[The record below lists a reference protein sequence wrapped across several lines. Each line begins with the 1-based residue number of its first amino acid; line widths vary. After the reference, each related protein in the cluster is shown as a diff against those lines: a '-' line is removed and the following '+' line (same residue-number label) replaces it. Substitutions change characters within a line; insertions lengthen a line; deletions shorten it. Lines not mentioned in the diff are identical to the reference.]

1 MRSLIIPPELGKV
14 TATTTFQG
22 GNPMKIKTLD
32 QLIAVL
38 TAMKGNITTYQAA
51 VGATAA
57 DILFISNALANL
69 DYLRDYA
76 EAVDA
81 FKKGVFQMKQTAFEG
96 DVNEVIGP
104 FPVVAAGAS
113 PTPLEAGYLERTQ
126 ILIRR
131 FKLGP
136 GYNHDIGVALGFQSS
151 DPSSQ
156 IPDPATVKPT
166 VEAFAAQTGY
176 VASVVVGNRTGS
188 DMWEVQASP
197 TSAPHWAVVKTAT
210 GKSTDVTFTPATPGQ
225 PQQFQ
230 IRIQLK
236 RNNQNYGQLS
246 DIISVTVNP

>member
-1 MRSLIIPPELGKV
+1 MP
-14 TATTTFQG
+14 
-22 GNPMKIKTLD
+22 IKTLD

-38 TAMKGNITTYQAA
+38 TAMKGNIDTYQAA

-57 DILFISNALANL
+57 DITFVAHALENL
-69 DYLRDYA
+69 VYLRGYS
-76 EAVDA
+76 EEVDA
-81 FKKGVFQMKQTAFEG
+81 FKKGVFQMKQTAFNG

-113 PTPLEAGYLERTQ
+113 PTPLNAGYLERVN

-136 GYNHDIGVALGFQSS
+136 GYNHDIGVALGFESS
-151 DPSSQ
+151 DPSLQ
-156 IPDPATVKPT
+156 IQDPSTVKPT

-176 VASVVVGNRTGS
+176 VASVVVGNRANS
-188 DMWEVQASP
+188 DQWEVQASP
-197 TSAPHWAVVKTAT
+197 ASAPNWHVVKTAT
-210 GKSTDVTFTPATPGQ
+210 GKSTDVTFTPTTPGQ

-236 RNNQNYGQLS
+236 RNNQDYGQLS
-246 DIISVTVNP
+246 DIVTVTANP

>member
-1 MRSLIIPPELGKV
+1 
-14 TATTTFQG
+14 
-22 GNPMKIKTLD
+22 MKIATLD
-32 QLIAVL
+32 QLTAVL
-38 TAMKGNITTYQAA
+38 TAMKANIATYQTE

-57 DILFISNALANL
+57 DITFVAHAVNNL
-69 DYLRDYA
+69 EYLRDYS

-81 FKKGVFQMKQTAFEG
+81 FKKGVFQMKQTAFNG

-113 PTPLEAGYLERTQ
+113 PTPLDAGYLERVN

-136 GYNHDIGVALGFQSS
+136 GYNQDIGVALGFESKGVT
-151 DPSSQ
+151 
-156 IPDPATVKPT
+156 IPDSSTVKPT

-176 VASVVVGNRTGS
+176 VASVVVGNRANS
-188 DMWEVQASP
+188 DQWEVQASP
-197 TSAPHWAVVKTAT
+197 ATAPSWHAVKTAT
-210 GKSTDVTFTPATPGQ
+210 GKSTDVTFTPSTPGQ

-236 RNNQNYGQLS
+236 RNNQDYGQLS
-246 DIISVTVNP
+246 DIVTVTVNP

>member
-1 MRSLIIPPELGKV
+1 MQIR
-14 TATTTFQG
+14 
-22 GNPMKIKTLD
+22 TLD
-32 QLIAVL
+32 QLIVVL

-57 DILFISNALANL
+57 DITFVSNALANL
-69 DYLRDYA
+69 DYLRDYS

-81 FKKGVFQMKQTAFEG
+81 FKKGVFQMKQTAFNG

-113 PTPLEAGYLERTQ
+113 PTPLDAGYLERVN

-136 GYNHDIGVALGFQSS
+136 GYTHDIGVALGFESS
-151 DPSSQ
+151 DPSAQ
-156 IPDPATVKPT
+156 IPDASTVKPT

-176 VASVVVGNRTGS
+176 VASVVVGNRANS
-188 DMWEVQASP
+188 DQWEVQASP
-197 TSAPHWAVVKTAT
+197 ASAASWQVVKTAT

-236 RNNQNYGQLS
+236 RNNQDYGKLS
-246 DIISVTVNP
+246 DIVTVTVNP